1 MYWDSVSKKNKRQ
14 SKLHGKLIPMVKLQR
29 SAQTRKGFIVLLSI
43 FNIYRY
49 FFFLVENTNYGGSG
63 IYSIFKG
70 GYIIIQ
76 NAELDIESI
85 LAHFHNDMIKPVFI
99 QKIIKTVKVCP

>member
-14 SKLHGKLIPMVKLQR
+14 SKLIPTVKLER
-29 SAQTRKGFIVLLSI
+29 SAQTRKGLKFMVNFPYLSI
-43 FNIYRY
+43 IFV
-49 FFFLVENTNYGGSG
+49 VENTNYGGSG

>member
-1 MYWDSVSKKNKRQ
+1 MGLSFKEKQKTIKTDSNGLIGKICTNKEGV
-14 SKLHGKLIPMVKLQR
+14 KVHGLVINFPY
-29 SAQTRKGFIVLLSI
+29 LSI
-43 FNIYRY
+43 I
-49 FFFLVENTNYGGSG
+49 FFVENTNYGGSG

>member
-1 MYWDSVSKKNKRQ
+1 MVEVVST
-14 SKLHGKLIPMVKLQR
+14 L
-29 SAQTRKGFIVLLSI
+29 F
-43 FNIYRY
+43 
-49 FFFLVENTNYGGSG
+49 
-63 IYSIFKG
+63 FKG

>member
-14 SKLHGKLIPMVKLQR
+14 SKLIPRVKLER
-29 SAQTRKGFIVLLSI
+29 SAQTRKGLKFMVLFLSI
-43 FNIYRY
+43 IFV
-49 FFFLVENTNYGGSG
+49 VENTNYGGSG
-63 IYSIFKG
+63 IYSIFKE

>member
-14 SKLHGKLIPMVKLQR
+14 SKLIPRVKLER
-29 SAQTRKGFIVLLSI
+29 SAQTRKGLKFMVLLSI
-43 FNIYRY
+43 FNIYRL
-49 FFFLVENTNYGGSG
+49 FFFVENTNYGGSG

>member
-14 SKLHGKLIPMVKLQR
+14 SKLIPRVKLER
-29 SAQTRKGFIVLLSI
+29 SAQTRKGLKIHGLVINFPYLSI
-43 FNIYRY
+43 IFV
-49 FFFLVENTNYGGSG
+49 VENTNYGGSG